1 MAFLASLA
9 LLGLVAGVYGGLPDR
24 VAIHLGSREVA
35 RVVPKSSL
43 LALPVMGAL
52 ALVVNSFLGLL
63 LHRRE
68 RLGAYLLAG
77 MAFSVQAI
85 LWLAATGILR
95 G

>member
-1 MAFLASLA
+1 
-9 LLGLVAGVYGGLPDR
+9 
-24 VAIHLGSREVA
+24 
-35 RVVPKSSL
+35 
-43 LALPVMGAL
+43 LALPAMGAL
-52 ALVVNSFLGLL
+52 ALVVNSLLGLL

-85 LWLAATGILR
+85 LWLAATDILR